1 MRRTPPAALAA
12 AAALALAG
20 CGGSDSPSDE
30 AAIKSVVR
38 TYFTAFADGN
48 GSEACDQLSVDTRGQ
63 IADAA
68 KPKTCAAAL
77 TDASKRPEV
86 KQYLDDF
93 RKVEVEEVTVAGNDA
108 SAKVKAIG
116 ETTTVPFIKVGG
128 DWKINGTDVAPGS

>member
-1 MRRTPPAALAA
+1 MRRTLPAALAA

-38 TYFTAFADGN
+38 TYFTAFADGD
-48 GSEACDQLSVDTRGQ
+48 GSKACDQLSIDTRGQ

-77 TDASKRPEV
+77 TDASRRPEM
-86 KQYLDDF
+86 KQYLDGF

-116 ETTTVPFIKVGG
+116 QTTTLPLIKVSG
-128 DWKINGTDVAPGS
+128 DWRINGTDGAPGS